1 MLPSLVLFQLIAREN
16 IEFLKIVLKFNP
28 IFVWDVEGQLMFEN
42 ILALSP
48 HTDDVEIGCG
58 GTLSKFQ
65 EKGSNIR
72 VIAFSWCK
80 LKELKQEIT
89 ESSKIL
95 GINTLDILDFPH
107 RNFFLKRQ
115 EILDV
120 LYDIATTSKV
130 DLVLV
135 PSTRDL
141 HQDHQVICREALRAF
156 KNSSI
161 WGYEMPWN
169 NIIFQT
175 NCFVKLSR
183 ENIEKKIKALNC
195 YKSQKHRNYFQEDFQ
210 WSITKT
216 RGTQIGSKYAEAFEL
231 IKLVIS

>member
-1 MLPSLVLFQLIAREN
+1 
-16 IEFLKIVLKFNP
+16 
-28 IFVWDVEGQLMFEN
+28 MFEN

-48 HTDDVEIGCG
+48 HTDDAEIGCG

-65 EKGSNIR
+65 EKGSNVR

-80 LKELKQEIT
+80 LEELKQEILKST
-89 ESSKIL
+89 KIL
-95 GINTLDILDFPH
+95 GIEKLDILDFPH

-115 EILDV
+115 EILDY
-120 LYDIATTSKV
+120 LYTIATTTKV

-135 PSTRDL
+135 PSTQDL

-156 KNSSI
+156 KDSTI

-175 NCFVKLSR
+175 NCFVKLSER
-183 ENIEKKIKALNC
+183 DIQNKIKALDC
-195 YKSQKHRNYFQEDFQ
+195 YKTQQHKLYFQEDFQ
-210 WSITKT
+210 WSIART
-216 RGTQIGSKYAEAFEL
+216 RGTQIGTEFAEAFEL

>member
-1 MLPSLVLFQLIAREN
+1 
-16 IEFLKIVLKFNP
+16 
-28 IFVWDVEGQLMFEN
+28 MFEN

-48 HTDDVEIGCG
+48 HTDDAEIGCG

-72 VIAFSWCK
+72 VIAFSWCQLEE
-80 LKELKQEIT
+80 LKEEISLST
-89 ESSKIL
+89 KKL
-95 GINTLDILDFPH
+95 GIEKLDILDFPH

-115 EILDV
+115 EILDH
-120 LYDIATTSKV
+120 LYTIATTTKV

-135 PSTRDL
+135 PSTQDL

-156 KNSSI
+156 KNSTI

-169 NIIFQT
+169 NILFQT
-175 NCFVKLSR
+175 NCFVKLSK
-183 ENIEKKIKALNC
+183 EDIQNKIKALKC
-195 YKSQKHRNYFQEDFQ
+195 YKTQQHRLYFQEDFQ
-210 WSITKT
+210 WSIART
-216 RGTQIGSKYAEAFEL
+216 RGTQIGTEFAEAFEL

>member
-1 MLPSLVLFQLIAREN
+1 
-16 IEFLKIVLKFNP
+16 
-28 IFVWDVEGQLMFEN
+28 MFEN

-58 GTLSKFQ
+58 GTLRKFQ
-65 EKGSNIR
+65 EKGNNIR

-80 LKELKQEIT
+80 LEELKQEISVST
-89 ESSKIL
+89 KIL
-95 GINTLDILDFPH
+95 GIDNLDILDFPH

-115 EILDV
+115 EILDI
-120 LYDIATTSKV
+120 LYNIASNTKV

-141 HQDHQVICREALRAF
+141 HQDHQVICSEALRAF
-156 KNSSI
+156 KNSTI

-175 NCFVKLSR
+175 NCFVKLSQ
-183 ENIEKKIKALNC
+183 ENIQKKIEALSC
-195 YKSQKHRNYFQEDFQ
+195 YKSQKHRIYFQEDFQ
-210 WSITKT
+210 WSIART
-216 RGTQIGSKYAEAFEL
+216 RGTQIGTEFAEAFEL